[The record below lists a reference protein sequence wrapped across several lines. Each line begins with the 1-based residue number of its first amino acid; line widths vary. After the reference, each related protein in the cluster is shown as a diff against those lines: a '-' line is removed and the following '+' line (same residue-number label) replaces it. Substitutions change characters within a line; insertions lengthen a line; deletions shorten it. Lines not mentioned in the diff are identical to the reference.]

1 MLCVRAPGRVNL
13 IGEHTDYNEGY
24 VLPVALS
31 LELRVHASPRSDT
44 HCRVYSELLDEQ
56 YEFDLAALPA
66 PDALPRGFIRYVA
79 GVAWALQQHTGR
91 TLTGIEATISSELPI
106 GAGLSSS
113 AALEAAFALLW
124 NTLDNLGL
132 ERLVL
137 AQLCQQAEHVY
148 AGVHCGVMDQV
159 AALLSEAGCAL
170 FVDTRTLFT
179 QSIALP
185 RDWAIVV
192 ADTGVPRTLAESAY
206 NQRRAQC
213 EEAVV
218 ALRPLLGEEVRALRD
233 VSPEQG
239 ALYLPLL
246 PEPIRQRARHVIGE
260 NARVLEFLN
269 ALAHADAARVR
280 ALMLASHASLRDDYE
295 VSCPELNA
303 MVDACMAAGA
313 IGARLTGAGFGG
325 ACVALVEKSH
335 LPEFLAQAERYYRQ
349 HARYEPRLIAC
360 EAAAGATRC
369 V

>member
-1 MLCVRAPGRVNL
+1 M
-13 IGEHTDYNEGY
+13 
-24 VLPVALS
+24 
-31 LELRVHASPRSDT
+31 HASPRSDT

-218 ALRPLLGEEVRALRD
+218 ALRPCLGRRYA
-233 VSPEQG
+233 PC
-239 ALYLPLL
+239 A
-246 PEPIRQRARHVIGE
+246 
-260 NARVLEFLN
+260 
-269 ALAHADAARVR
+269 
-280 ALMLASHASLRDDYE
+280 MLAPSKGRSICLC
-295 VSCPELNA
+295 CPSPSANA
-303 MVDACMAAGA
+303 
-313 IGARLTGAGFGG
+313 
-325 ACVALVEKSH
+325 
-335 LPEFLAQAERYYRQ
+335 P
-349 HARYEPRLIAC
+349 
-360 EAAAGATRC
+360 AT
-369 V
+369 